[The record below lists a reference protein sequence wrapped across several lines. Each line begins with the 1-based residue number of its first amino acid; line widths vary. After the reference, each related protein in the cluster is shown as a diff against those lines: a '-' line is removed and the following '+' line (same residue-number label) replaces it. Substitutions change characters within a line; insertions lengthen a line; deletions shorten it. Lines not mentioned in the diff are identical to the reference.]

1 MSHRRLEPAESAL
14 PGRFD
19 QPTLLG
25 VGGQSRVYSAFDREF
40 GHRVAVRATPS
51 ALGEFELRA
60 ELRHPSIVSVL
71 DVMRGPQ
78 TDWLVEE
85 LVDGERLR
93 GGDDVAQF
101 GRVARSLLVALR
113 YLHDSGIAHRDLKPA
128 NVLVGSDGEP
138 VLLDFGLASR
148 IERGAPETRPGT
160 LGTVAPEVLEGRVDP
175 IRADLFGLGTTML
188 AFALGI
194 EPRAEWSVDADA
206 LRRALDAA
214 PEAVRLL
221 LSGLTHTAKSERFV
235 TAGEALQSLGSI
247 APAKCLA
254 PGSASSWPI
263 VGRRGELASIVG
275 HLNGDGRPR
284 RVAVLTGTVGAGKAS
299 LAELARRKLAVRGC
313 RAAILRVDSA
323 AELWRV
329 MRADST
335 AILVTTEDREVAA
348 HLVAALGSDTVLPI
362 DIAPLDRADV
372 ASLVRWLP
380 VAAHVDPSLV
390 FRESGGH
397 PGAMR
402 SILTNDQDDREID
415 PAEAW
420 IAIRG
425 FAAPMDGLDGA
436 AVDTLR
442 HAVSKGAIEFDRGRG
457 FRLRS
462 PSRRR
467 YVLENVSVMEL
478 RRLHQDASVGGSAWH
493 GFLAGN
499 LAGNADDAEAAL
511 RALEADLAADELA
524 ISIEHAIRLR
534 GPDALRVAAFAGIA
548 RRLAAGG
555 HLAPIRT
562 ILGIECPDE
571 PAQLVALRS
580 FLASERGD
588 VREALRLAD
597 AALHADGPLAF
608 PALLD
613 LARALQWGASYD
625 KALDVLVDADRHAAS
640 EVDRAEV
647 ARLRS
652 LVLFRAGRRAEA
664 RTCAIEGIETIGDRA
679 PRIRIGLMQNLALIE
694 RHFGDHEAAA
704 RLLDEAGHAALEL
717 ADVRG
722 AAVSWINSGL
732 AREDAGDLVA
742 ARADRERAAS
752 ISEVAGLAQ
761 PRDVAR
767 ASLAMNLAR
776 FGAWPHAASE
786 LDAIVIS
793 MEAQG
798 LHREPRIASL
808 AALDA
813 RLQATADDRYR
824 RQLEERLHAAVRD
837 GAPAEAAVAWRAL
850 LQSGSTVEVAP
861 RDARKIL
868 HSADRSTRELIRVA
882 LHEQRDTDGA
892 GRSRNALVRIVR
904 RGLPRARL
912 FAAMAL
918 LGRAHDTRERRSFGA
933 RVLLE
938 AKKSQSPADRIA
950 AYTACIGTAGRP
962 RILARRILDEL
973 ATLERLATAPVSEP
987 SVKPWTSRIE
997 ELRQTVQALALPHKH
1012 ADDLSGLLRVQRLLL
1027 DSAADDAAR
1036 FRAILEEAMQ
1046 ISGAARGMIIV
1057 RDRGALRIVAAL
1069 QDEQGTA
1076 REFVAEEA
1084 MEFSRNLLDEV
1095 LETGSPRI
1103 TVNALEDPAWQWAN
1117 SVVDFRL
1124 ASIACVPVKVGDRVA
1139 GALYLDNPF
1148 EKGRFSDDIATQLE
1162 MFGMQVSIGFDAA
1175 RKRDEIEKLND
1186 DLRGRLARA
1195 EAQLDRERIGQDII
1209 ATSPRMVRVLE
1220 RVRRLAATEL
1230 PVHIHG
1236 ETGTGKELIARKLHE
1251 CSTRRDGPFVT
1262 ENCSAI
1268 ASELLESELFGHVK
1282 GAFTGATRDKP
1293 GLLRTASG
1301 GTLFL
1306 DEIGDMPLP
1315 LQARILRVLQ
1325 EGEIRPVGGDETVH
1339 VDVRIITATHR
1350 DLREMVAKGEFRED
1364 LYYRIV
1370 VASVDLPP
1378 LRERPEDVRVLAAHF
1393 LERFGRPGQVFD
1405 ASAISRLESHS
1416 WPGNVR
1422 ELESAIRSTCVLAK
1436 DKTISAS
1443 DLPPQLASPTRTG
1456 VAGSGLPVCLE
1467 DLEKI
1472 AIARALE
1479 LAGGNRGEAA
1489 KLLGI
1494 SRSSVFVKI
1503 RKYGLADSKR
1513 EESMQ

>member
-1 MSHRRLEPAESAL
+1 MPHRRLEPVEDAL
-14 PGRFD
+14 PRRFE
-19 QPTLLG
+19 QPALLG
-25 VGGQSRVYSAFDREF
+25 VGGQSRVYSAFDCEL

-51 ALGEFELRA
+51 AVAEFELRA
-60 ELRHPSIVSVL
+60 GLRHPSIVSVL
-71 DVMRGPQ
+71 DIVRGPNA

-93 GGDDVAQF
+93 GGDDVVHF
-101 GRVARSLLVALR
+101 GGVARSLLCALR

-128 NVLVGSDGEP
+128 NVLVGSDGVP
-138 VLLDFGLASR
+138 VLLDFGLACH
-148 IERGAPETRPGT
+148 IERGLEETRSGT
-160 LGTVAPEVLEGRVDP
+160 LGTVAPEVLDGRVDP
-175 IRADLFGLGTTML
+175 VRADLFGLGTTML
-188 AFALGI
+188 AFSIGI
-194 EPRAEWSVDADA
+194 EPRPEWSVDADA
-206 LRRALDAA
+206 LRGALDEA
-214 PEAVRLL
+214 PEVVRPL
-221 LSGLTHTAKSERFV
+221 LSGLTHTVKSERFV
-235 TAGEALQSLGSI
+235 TAGEALQSLSSI
-247 APAKCLA
+247 VPAGDLP
-254 PGSASSWPI
+254 PGSARSWPL
-263 VGRRGELASIVG
+263 VGRRDELASIVD
-275 HLNGDGRPR
+275 HLSVDEGQSAERI
-284 RVAVLTGTVGAGKAS
+284 AVLTGSVGAGKSS
-299 LAELARRKLAVRGC
+299 LAEVARRKLAVCGHRPT
-313 RAAILRVDSA
+313 ILHVESA
-323 AELWRV
+323 AQLWRV
-329 MRADST
+329 TSAEST
-335 AILVTTEDREVAA
+335 SILVTTEDREVAT
-348 HLVAALGSDTVLPI
+348 HLIAALGSETVLAI
-362 DIAPLDRADV
+362 DVEPLQREDV
-372 ASLVRWLP
+372 AELVRLLP

-390 FRESGGH
+390 HRASGGH

-402 SILTNDQDDREID
+402 AILTGDHDDREID
-415 PAEAW
+415 ASEAW

-425 FAAPMDGLDGA
+425 VEAPMDGLEDA
-436 AVDTLR
+436 AIETLR
-442 HAVSKGAIEFDRGRG
+442 RAVSKGAIEFDRGRG
-457 FRLRS
+457 FCIRS
-462 PSRRR
+462 LSRRR
-467 YVLENVSVMEL
+467 HVLENAPLAEL
-478 RRLHQDASVGGSAWH
+478 RRLHLDASADGSAWH
-493 GFLAGN
+493 GFLAGTTE
-499 LAGNADDAEAAL
+499 DAEAAL
-511 RALEADLAADELA
+511 LELDVDLAADELA

-534 GPDALRVAAFAGIA
+534 GPDALRVTAFAGIA

-562 ILGIECPDE
+562 VLGSERADE

-597 AALHADGPLAF
+597 AALHAEGPLAF
-608 PALLD
+608 SAILD
-613 LARALQWGASYD
+613 LARALQWGASYE
-625 KALDVLVDADRHAAS
+625 KALDVLVDADSHAS
-640 EVDRAEV
+640 TDVDRAEV

-652 LVLFRAGRRAEA
+652 LVLFRSGRRAEA
-664 RTCAIEGIETIGDRA
+664 RACAIDALEAIGGRA
-679 PRIRIGLMQNLALIE
+679 PRIRVGLMQNLALIE
-694 RHFGDHEAAA
+694 RHFGDHQAAA
-704 RLLDEAGHAALEL
+704 RLLDEAGHVALEL

-752 ISEVAGLAQ
+752 IAEVAGLAQ

-776 FGAWPHAASE
+776 LGAWPHAASE
-786 LDAIVIS
+786 LDAIVTS

-813 RLQATADDRYR
+813 RLQATADEQYR
-824 RQLEERLHAAVRD
+824 HQLEQRMQGAMRD

-850 LQSGSTVEVAP
+850 LQSGATVAVTP
-861 RDARKIL
+861 QHARTIL
-868 HSADRSTRELIRVA
+868 HAADRSTRELIRVA
-882 LHEQRDTDGA
+882 LHEQRGTDDA
-892 GRSRNALVRIVR
+892 GRSKNALVRIVR

-918 LGRAHDTRERRSFGA
+918 LGRAHDTQERRSFGA
-933 RVLLE
+933 RVLRE
-938 AKKSQSPADRIA
+938 AGKSQSPADRIA
-950 AYTACIGTAGRP
+950 AYTACLGTAGRP

-973 ATLERLATAPVSEP
+973 ATLERLATAPVGEP

-997 ELRQTVQALALPHKH
+997 ELRQTVRALAQPSRH

-1027 DSAADDAAR
+1027 DSAADDASR

-1057 RDRGALRIVAAL
+1057 RERGALRIVAAL
-1069 QDEQGTA
+1069 QDEQGTV

-1124 ASIACVPVKVGDRVA
+1124 ASIACVPVKVGDRIA

-1293 GLLRTASG
+1293 GLMRTASG

-1436 DKTISAS
+1436 DKTIGAS
-1443 DLPPQLASPTRTG
+1443 DLPPQLGSPTRTG
-1456 VAGSGLPVCLE
+1456 VSGSGLPVCLE
-1467 DLEKI
+1467 ELERI

-1503 RKYGLADSKR
+1503 RKYGLADSNR
-1513 EESMQ
+1513 QEPVQ